1 MPLIAGTKLGPYE
14 VLSSLGAGGMGEV
27 YKARDTRLDRTV
39 AIKVL
44 ASHLSENADLR
55 QRFDREARAISSLN
69 HPHICTL
76 YDVGHQDGT
85 DFLIM
90 EYLEGESLAERLRAG
105 PLSLQQLLQI
115 GVEIAAGLDKAHRQ
129 GIVHRDLKPGNI
141 MLTKSGAKLL
151 DFGLAKPLS
160 AIAGANHGSHAPLLS
175 AAMTMTSPSPA
186 HSPLTSAGMIV
197 GTVQY
202 MAPEQIEGREADAR
216 SDIFAFGAV
225 LYEMATGKRAFEGK
239 SQLSVASAILEKDP
253 EPISVARPLTPPAL
267 EYLVQTCLA
276 KNPDDRLQS
285 AHDVELQLLWVL
297 KNAALQAPAA
307 AEASQSKTNARW
319 SWVAALA
326 AGLLA
331 MGLAVTLISNSH
343 PRAPVIHSSILPP
356 EKVSLDVMGDT
367 AGPPSISPDGS
378 GIVFAAHVQGS
389 PQVLWL
395 RRLDSPVATRI
406 EGTEDGMWPFFS
418 PDGRYIAFF
427 SHGNLSKVLVSGG
440 PLVTLAPADQPR
452 GGSWGGNDTI
462 LYAPNFQGPIF
473 SISANGGTPVQV
485 TKVDQARHTTHRWP
499 VLLPDGKHFLYYA
512 TNHAGGAKPENG
524 IYFATLGKEGA
535 RLILQSEAAAGF
547 GSGYLLYHAQS
558 ALVAQAFDPAS
569 GALSGQPL
577 PVVDHVLNDLG
588 TWHTPFSVSNSGV
601 LLYEPGGSA
610 HNEFRLVW
618 YDRAGK
624 ELGTLADHGSY
635 QNPRISPDGKRV
647 AVIDGAASGEVYV
660 IDMQRGVKARLTFS
674 TGSDSSVSWS
684 PDGKM
689 LVYDSLVGGA
699 SKPNVLKMRSANGNG
714 TEQTVAREDATLMLP
729 SFSPDGKSLLYLRQ
743 NGPTGSSVFARP
755 ISGGGPPV
763 QVIAPASPQSNISF
777 YRVSPD
783 GRWIAYVSDESGVNE
798 IYVAPF
804 SGGAGKWQVSS
815 GSAAMP
821 AWRGD
826 SKELFFF
833 SAPDN
838 TVTAAEVSA
847 TGADFAVDSIKPLFK
862 LTNSAST
869 GIVFDVAPDGQ
880 RVLVNTSPVQT
891 AVPFNLILNWPA
903 ELKK

>member
-1 MPLIAGTKLGPYE
+1 MPLIAGAKLGPYE

-44 ASHLSENADLR
+44 ASHLSANPDLR

-105 PLSLQQLLQI
+105 PLSLHQLLQI
-115 GVEIAAGLDKAHRQ
+115 GVEIAAGLDRAHRE

-160 AIAGANHGSHAPLLS
+160 AIAGANNGTNAPLLS
-175 AAMTMTSPSPA
+175 AAMTLTSPSPA

-202 MAPEQIEGREADAR
+202 MSPEQIEGREADAR
-216 SDIFAFGAV
+216 SDIFALGAV

-253 EPISVARPLTPPAL
+253 EPISAARPLTPPAF

-276 KNPDDRLQS
+276 KNPDERFQS
-285 AHDVELQLLWVL
+285 AHDVELQLQWVS
-297 KNAALQAPAA
+297 KTPAA
-307 AEASQSKTNARW
+307 SAPVASKSKTNARW
-319 SWVAALA
+319 SWIAVLA
-326 AGLLA
+326 ASLLA
-331 MGLAVTLISNSH
+331 IAFALSFLFNSR
-343 PRAPVIHSSILPP
+343 PRATVVHSSIVPP
-356 EKVSLDVMGDT
+356 EKIVLDVMGDN
-367 AGPPSISPDGS
+367 AGPPAISADGTR
-378 GIVFAAHVQGS
+378 IVFAAHVPGS

-406 EGTEDGMWPFFS
+406 EGTEDGQWPFFS
-418 PDGRYIAFF
+418 PDGAYIAFF
-427 SHGNLSKVLVSGG
+427 SHGNLNKVLGSGG
-440 PLVTLAPADQPR
+440 PVVALSPAEQPR
-452 GGSWGGNDTI
+452 GGSWGANDII
-462 LYAPNFQGPIF
+462 LYAPSFQGPIY
-473 SISANGGTPVQV
+473 SINANGGRPAPV
-485 TKVDQARHTTHRWP
+485 TRIDRARHTTHRWP
-499 VLLPDGKHFLYYA
+499 VLLPDGKHFLFYA
-512 TNHAGGAKPENG
+512 TNHAGGAKSENG
-524 IYFATLGKEGA
+524 IYFGALGEDVA
-535 RLILQSEAAAGF
+535 RLVLPSEAAAEF

-569 GALSGQPL
+569 GTLSGQPA

-588 TWHTPFSVSNSGV
+588 TWHTLFSVSANGT
-601 LLYEPGGSA
+601 LLYEPGASA
-610 HNEFRLVW
+610 GNEFRLVW
-618 YDRAGK
+618 YDRGGK
-624 ELGTLADHGSY
+624 VLGTAADHGSY

-647 AVIDGAASGEVYV
+647 AVIEGAASGDVFV
-660 IDMQRGVKARLTFS
+660 IDAQRAVKTRLTFN
-674 TGSDSSVSWS
+674 TGNVNSAAWS

-689 LVYDSLVGGA
+689 LVYDSSVAGTIYGDA
-699 SKPNVLKMRSANGNG
+699 IKMRPANGSG
-714 TEQTVAREDATLMLP
+714 VEQIVAQEAATLLLP
-729 SFSPDGKSLLYLRQ
+729 SFSPDGKLLLYLRQ
-743 NGPTGSSVFARP
+743 TSGSGSSVFARP
-755 ISGGGPPV
+755 ISGAGEPFRV
-763 QVIAPASPQSNISF
+763 VAPASAQSNINN

-783 GRWIAYVSDESGVNE
+783 GHWIAYASDESGSNQ

-804 SGGAGKWQVSS
+804 PSGSGKWQVSS
-815 GSAAMP
+815 ADAAMP
-821 AWRGD
+821 LWRSDG
-826 SKELFFF
+826 KELFFL
-833 SAPDN
+833 SNSDGSVN
-838 TVTAAEVSA
+838 AAGVSA
-847 TGADFAVDSIKPLFK
+847 TGGEFAISGIKPLFK
-862 LTNSAST
+862 LANTAAT
-869 GIVFDVAPDGQ
+869 GTVMDVSPDGQ
-880 RVLVNTSPVQT
+880 RFLVNTSPEQT
-891 AVPFNLILNWPA
+891 AVPFNLVQNWTA